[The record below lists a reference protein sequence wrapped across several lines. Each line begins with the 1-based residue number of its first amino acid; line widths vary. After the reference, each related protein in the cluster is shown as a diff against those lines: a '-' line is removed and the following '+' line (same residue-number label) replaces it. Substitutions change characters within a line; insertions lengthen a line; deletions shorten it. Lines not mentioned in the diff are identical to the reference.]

1 MMLTRSMRKSARA
14 EDQEI
19 CQTDHARAAVR
30 ACGPRGA
37 FCKGFV
43 PWAHDRS
50 IASTPR
56 GDMKSLDLREIIE
69 FIWFSYDFSKSARA
83 GLFEQFGC
91 ENLRCLY
98 VFVKNGLEIITKLM
112 VFVRISTCARGG
124 ARMMTWMYFLQG
136 FRALG
141 A

>member
-1 MMLTRSMRKSARA
+1 MMLTRSMKKSARA

-19 CQTDHARAAVR
+19 CQTDHERAAVR

-50 IASTPR
+50 IASAPR
-56 GDMKSLDLREIIE
+56 GEMKSQDLNEIIE

-83 GLFEQFGC
+83 VFLLEKFGC
-91 ENLRCLY
+91 ENFRFSY
-98 VFVKNGLEIITKLM
+98 VCVKIDFEIITKL
-112 VFVRISTCARGG
+112 VVLERFRHAR
-124 ARMMTWMYFLQG
+124 AAE
-136 FRALG
+136 RA
-141 A
+141 

>member
-19 CQTDHARAAVR
+19 CQTDHERAAVR

-50 IASTPR
+50 IASAPR
-56 GDMKSLDLREIIE
+56 GEIKSLDLNEIIE

-83 GLFEQFGC
+83 GFFEKFGC
-91 ENLRCLY
+91 ENLRFLY
-98 VFVKNGLEIITKLM
+98 VFVKIDLEIRTKLM
-112 VFVRISTCARGG
+112 V
-124 ARMMTWMYFLQG
+124 LEG
-136 FRALG
+136 FRHARAAERACGLYG
-141 A
+141 NI